1 MKKILVVSVHPDD
14 ESLGCGGTIL
24 KHIKEGCE
32 VYWMII
38 TNVNEDHGWRASF
51 VKKRQ
56 EDIDKVS
63 ILYGFKGTF
72 KLDFPTT
79 KLDVIPLSKIVDRV
93 AIVVHEVKPETIYL
107 PNRSDIHSDHQVAFQ
122 AVINCTKNFRFPSIK
137 RVLMYECLSETEFT
151 PALAE
156 NAFIPNVFVDITDYF
171 DKKLEIIKI
180 YISEL
185 MEAPLPRSI
194 NTIVALA
201 RYRGSRIGKDYAE
214 SFMLIEEIDD

>member
-1 MKKILVVSVHPDD
+1 
-14 ESLGCGGTIL
+14 
-24 KHIKEGCE
+24 
-32 VYWMII
+32 
-38 TNVNEDHGWRASF
+38 
-51 VKKRQ
+51 
-56 EDIDKVS
+56 
-63 ILYGFKGTF
+63 
-72 KLDFPTT
+72 
-79 KLDVIPLSKIVDRV
+79 
-93 AIVVHEVKPETIYL
+93 
-107 PNRSDIHSDHQVAFQ
+107 
-122 AVINCTKNFRFPSIK
+122 
-137 RVLMYECLSETEFT
+137 MYECLSETEFT